1 MNGVRVLCSVF
12 LCLEKLASCSLSSAR
27 DAKRKCTTAESC
39 AKNLVRNLLSL
50 KISICE
56 VFMHVLK
63 MTWFLGFLKVLG
75 RSSRLVFGNSRTAQT
90 KSQMHKYG
98 KLLSLSKLSTV
109 RELCPTVICVVWLL
123 AVSTLEVYKLMFQKL
138 ICKELSELLMGK
150 ACVVRDQIVLF

>member
-12 LCLEKLASCSLSSAR
+12 LCLEKLASCSLSSAQ

-50 KISICE
+50 NISIWE

-63 MTWFLGFLKVLG
+63 MTWFLEFLKVLG
-75 RSSRLVFGNSRTAQT
+75 RNECSRLVFGNSLTAQT
-90 KSQMHKYG
+90 KSQLHKYG

-123 AVSTLEVYKLMFQKL
+123 AVNILKCRS
-138 ICKELSELLMGK
+138 
-150 ACVVRDQIVLF
+150 